1 MKTPRLMLALS
12 CIVLALLTFD
22 GNAQEPRTIEPYFAE
37 SEIAAEHTAELR
49 QAQEGRMLVLAGE
62 DIAFSL
68 DNGINV
74 QFSNGSGRRLLISRG
89 TGYRAFTYPA
99 WSLDGESIAF
109 AAQRNDSRMVD
120 LVVANADGSNPTVI
134 LVLND
139 GYFNSMIQS
148 ISWSWDHQFIMFN
161 YAFDDSQL
169 NSYFLVCTIR
179 RNGQNYTYV
188 QDFLRNYSQYEPLT
202 ASQRYAYIST
212 GTAFDANTRL
222 RVSNLNGTNDVVWF
236 TFQGAIAGLT
246 HVAWKNANS
255 IYTVIR
261 NWSAYPNREVL
272 LRVDKTT
279 GGSTYTVIVQ
289 SDPGGSLWSPTLSP
303 DRTKIYNAEI
313 VNNTSTMWLTTL
325 GANGLPVSVVAK
337 GIGFFPNWR
346 QRIPPP
352 NSTPEDGPG
361 IPKSLV
367 LEQNYPNPFNP
378 STTIGFQVPE
388 RAHVALRV
396 YDMLGKEIA
405 TLVDEDM
412 SPGRHAVDW
421 NAAGMSSG
429 VYLCVLHSGARVSSR
444 RMLLLK

>member
-1 MKTPRLMLALS
+1 MKTFSTIFALS
-12 CIVLALLTFD
+12 FLVLTLLTSG
-22 GNAQEPRTIEPYFAE
+22 GNAQTPRAIQPHFVE
-37 SEIAAEHTAELR
+37 SEVAVAHTAELR
-49 QAQEGRMLVLAGE
+49 EAQEEHQLMLAGE

-99 WSLDGESIAF
+99 WSLDGEAIAF

-120 LVVANADGSNPTVI
+120 LVVANADGSNPTAI

-139 GYFNSMIQS
+139 GYFNSKIQS
-148 ISWSWDHQFIMFN
+148 ISWSWDHQFLMFN
-161 YAFDDSQL
+161 YVFDDNQL

-179 RNGQNYTYV
+179 RNGQTYTYV

-202 ASQRYAYIST
+202 SSQRYAYIST

-236 TFQGAIAGLT
+236 TFQGVIAGMT

-272 LRVDKTT
+272 LRIDKTT

-289 SDPGGSLWSPTLSP
+289 SDPGGSLWSPTLSL

-325 GANGLPVSVVAK
+325 GTNGLPVSVEAK

-352 NSTPEDGPG
+352 NSTPEEGKG
-361 IPKSLV
+361 VPKSLA

-378 STTIGFQVPE
+378 STTIPFYVPE
-388 RAHVALRV
+388 RAHVTVRA
-396 YDMLGKEIA
+396 YDMLGREIA
-405 TLVDEDM
+405 TLVDETV
-412 SPGRHAVDW
+412 SPGRHTVEW
-421 NAAGMSSG
+421 NASG
-429 VYLCVLHSGARVSSR
+429 IASGAYLCVLHSGGQVTSR
-444 RMLLLK
+444 HMLLLK